1 MTPAFVE
8 QFTQRIANVVS
19 RQFNKRNPELE
30 AETSELRVT
39 ILHESVAKSG
49 RSISIRK
56 TPPLI
61 RLTAESAIAE
71 KFCSEELLAVLINC
85 VKTKMN
91 ITFCG
96 MPGIGKTEC
105 VKFFSQFI
113 PANERVITI
122 EDTLELRYA
131 ETNPGKDCIEMKVSE
146 DVFGYSEAIKSCLRM
161 NPKWIMLSEAR
172 SKEVKYLLQSWSTG
186 VRGMTTLHTDDVRN
200 IPDRILNMLE
210 SRVDAERMENDIYQA
225 LDVGI
230 LIRKRRNEDGVVY
243 RYIDQVCFFYRE
255 NYTNH
260 VFMLVSDGQIVTHD
274 IPKVILR
281 RFKRE
286 GVNEP
291 FGESFVNEIR
301 MNEAMMSEERAPLT
315 LIGGPLQ
322 HVLETEH
329 GITRNGREMLVIAL
343 KNSREMLNMLNK
355 VLRFDDN
362 ANFLVNGGLNENINE
377 KGNEMEKVEGE
388 IDDTTVSK
396 YLKELEEEK
405 KKEKAKHEEEENQKG
420 TAPDKP
426 SKNLTILVVEDNSD
440 LRLYLNSVLEE
451 KYNVLLAENG
461 KVGLYKARTEM
472 PDFILTDVTMP
483 VMDGITMIR
492 EIKQDRTISHIP
504 IIILSAKASVEDQLK
519 GFEQGVDGYLTK
531 PFSTSYLIG
540 RIEAAINKRKA
551 AQTDIAKMMKQ
562 NGNVGYTGKVGNTG
576 NAGNTEAAEIFQP
589 ATEPRKTL
597 SELNFDIQEKE
608 RLAEEKKS
616 KMKSYAFM
624 ESQINDKT
632 MGRILKYVTDNMG
645 SPDLKI
651 DDIADAIG
659 MSRSVLYNKIK
670 QAVGMTPIDFVR
682 HIRIM
687 RACELLQQTNDPLTS
702 IAFEVGFSDPKYF
715 SKVFKKELGIV
726 PSEYRERT
734 KE

>member
-1 MTPAFVE
+1 MELGKEYFGPLWSFVASNEITDIDYNGKEIWLTNIFNERFRANQQFVTQYMTPAFVE

-122 EDTLELRYA
+122 EDTLEIRYA

-161 NPKWIMLSEAR
+161 NPKW
-172 SKEVKYLLQSWSTG
+172 
-186 VRGMTTLHTDDVRN
+186 
-200 IPDRILNMLE
+200 
-210 SRVDAERMENDIYQA
+210 
-225 LDVGI
+225 
-230 LIRKRRNEDGVVY
+230 VVY

-301 MNEAMMSEERAPLT
+301 MNEAMMSEER
-315 LIGGPLQ
+315 
-322 HVLETEH
+322 
-329 GITRNGREMLVIAL
+329 
-343 KNSREMLNMLNK
+343 
-355 VLRFDDN
+355 
-362 ANFLVNGGLNENINE
+362 
-377 KGNEMEKVEGE
+377 
-388 IDDTTVSK
+388 
-396 YLKELEEEK
+396 
-405 KKEKAKHEEEENQKG
+405 
-420 TAPDKP
+420 
-426 SKNLTILVVEDNSD
+426 
-440 LRLYLNSVLEE
+440 
-451 KYNVLLAENG
+451 
-461 KVGLYKARTEM
+461 
-472 PDFILTDVTMP
+472 
-483 VMDGITMIR
+483 
-492 EIKQDRTISHIP
+492 
-504 IIILSAKASVEDQLK
+504 
-519 GFEQGVDGYLTK
+519 
-531 PFSTSYLIG
+531 
-540 RIEAAINKRKA
+540 EA
-551 AQTDIAKMMKQ
+551 
-562 NGNVGYTGKVGNTG
+562 
-576 NAGNTEAAEIFQP
+576 
-589 ATEPRKTL
+589 
-597 SELNFDIQEKE
+597 
-608 RLAEEKKS
+608 
-616 KMKSYAFM
+616 
-624 ESQINDKT
+624 
-632 MGRILKYVTDNMG
+632 
-645 SPDLKI
+645 
-651 DDIADAIG
+651 
-659 MSRSVLYNKIK
+659 
-670 QAVGMTPIDFVR
+670 
-682 HIRIM
+682 
-687 RACELLQQTNDPLTS
+687 
-702 IAFEVGFSDPKYF
+702 
-715 SKVFKKELGIV
+715 
-726 PSEYRERT
+726 
-734 KE
+734 